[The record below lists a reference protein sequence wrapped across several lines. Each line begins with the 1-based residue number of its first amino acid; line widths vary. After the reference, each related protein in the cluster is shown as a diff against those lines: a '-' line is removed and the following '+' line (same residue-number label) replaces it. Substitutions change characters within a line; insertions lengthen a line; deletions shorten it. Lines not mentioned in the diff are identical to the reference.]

1 MIKPINS
8 NCDNISF
15 GGNVKLASSKTLAR
29 LHYIKFLKAED
40 EFMNTSKVFENQTSD
55 LSLKTITTFA
65 KAVKNFGKMAYER
78 VVSAYYYKKN

>member
-1 MIKPINS
+1 MIKPIDSCSGNV
-8 NCDNISF
+8 NF

-40 EFMNTSKVFENQTSD
+40 EFMNTSEVFENQTSD
-55 LSLKTITTFA
+55 LYLKTITTFA

-78 VVSAYYYKKN
+78 IASAYYYKKN